1 MKLFNW
7 LNSKWKCFV
16 DFINPFYSDTPHLDK
31 FIASMQ
37 EIHEDV
43 KSVQRDLQYE
53 KQMVEK
59 ELQNKETLLN
69 AIIECIPDMVWCK
82 DINGRY
88 LLANKAI
95 REGLLFDDN
104 PIGKTDVQM
113 SKAEKK
119 RVGSKNHT
127 FGEVCGNSDL
137 VVLKTLKPERFLENG
152 NVKGKNL
159 ELEVHKNVIRNKD
172 GLVIGTVGTGRDITD
187 YVEALRKTHECGGCE
202 IRSVFD
208 LHRYEGKID
217 G

>member
-1 MKLFNW
+1 MRLLNW
-7 LNSKWKCFV
+7 LSSKWKCFI
-16 DFINPFYSDTPHLDK
+16 DMINPFYSNTPHLDK
-31 FIASMQ
+31 FIASMK

-43 KSVQRDLQYE
+43 KSVQKDLQYE
-53 KQMVEK
+53 KQMLEK

-69 AIIECIPDMVWCK
+69 AVIECIPDMVWCK
-82 DINGRY
+82 DTNGKY

-95 REGLLFDDN
+95 RDGLLFDDN
-104 PIGKTDVQM
+104 PIGKTDVEL

-119 RVGSKNHT
+119 RVGKDKHT

-137 VVLKTLKPERFLENG
+137 IVLKTLKPERFLENG

-159 ELEVHKNVIRNKD
+159 ELEVHKNVIRDKD

-187 YVEALRKTHECGGCE
+187 YVEALDRTSECGGCE

-208 LHRYEGKID
+208 LHRYGGADK
-217 G
+217 